1 MNYSNINHLHLL
13 EDRGSREL
21 KNGEPFEST
30 ESEVEEG
37 NLAKTLDDNTSLGS
51 SELSGL
57 NLPEF
62 IRNIFDPDL
71 EGYFDKVVRRL
82 ALNYEP
88 AAVSFMANASAAL
101 GGAKM
106 LRINDGWT
114 EKGCLW
120 IALVGKSGSG
130 KSPLLKSCGGAFLDS
145 IEHKWSEE
153 SKAEKIEENENVAD
167 KKRLKIDGGTI
178 ESLLEFHSHNPF
190 GISRTADEFLSITK
204 GLNQFKNYGNDKEI
218 LLTLWNCSS
227 SNYPTL
233 KSPRYIP
240 NVFVPLSG
248 GIQTERLKELIKQ
261 ESINDGFAARILF
274 CYLESQK
281 PLTFEEDEKLNESAA
296 EVGKSMLNQIMQKLI
311 DLREIPNETHM
322 EKSAKKF
329 LYDVG
334 YELDQMALRE
344 EDAIFHGLKKLKT
357 YIYRIGLLLHYIF
370 EEDPDNQLLSL
381 KTAEKTKELIEL
393 FKANMFIAYGLAE
406 ESIQE
411 TCRKII
417 LKTLQEADGPMLA
430 KDLKRKL
437 ERRIKAKE
445 QTKLL
450 TELEDEGK
458 IYKGEK
464 DGKADT
470 YSLAEKS

>member
-1 MNYSNINHLHLL
+1 MLNSNKLETSKGRTSMNLMNS
-13 EDRGSREL
+13 
-21 KNGEPFEST
+21 EPFEST

-57 NLPEF
+57 NLPELS
-62 IRNIFDPDL
+62 RNIFDPDL
-71 EGYFDKVVRRL
+71 ESYFDKVVRRL

-88 AAVSFMANASAAL
+88 AVVSFMANASTAL

-145 IEHKWSEE
+145 IEHKWFEE
-153 SKAEKIEENENVAD
+153 YETEKKDKENVAVR
-167 KKRLKIDGGTI
+167 KRLKMDGGTM
-178 ESLLEFHSHNPF
+178 EALLSYHSQNPF

-204 GLNQFKNYGNDKEI
+204 GLNQFKSNGNDREM
-218 LLTLWNCSS
+218 LLTSWNCSS
-227 SNYPTL
+227 LDYPIL
-233 KSPRYIP
+233 KTERYIP

-281 PLTFEEDEKLNESAA
+281 PLTFEEEEKLNESAA

-344 EDAIFHGLKKLKT
+344 EDAISHGLKKLKT

-393 FKANMFIAYGLAE
+393 FKKNMFIAYGLAE

-437 ERRIKAKE
+437 ERKIKAKE

-458 IYKGEK
+458 ICKGEK

-470 YSLAEKS
+470 YLLAKKS

>member
-1 MNYSNINHLHLL
+1 MSNSNKSETSKRRTSMNLRNS
-13 EDRGSREL
+13 
-21 KNGEPFEST
+21 EPIEST

-71 EGYFDKVVRRL
+71 ESYFDKVVRRL

-88 AAVSFMANASAAL
+88 AVVSFMANASAAL

-120 IALVGKSGSG
+120 TALVGKSGSG

-145 IEHKWSEE
+145 IEHKWFEE
-153 SKAEKIEENENVAD
+153 YETEKKDKENVAVR
-167 KKRLKIDGGTI
+167 KRLKMDGGTI
-178 ESLLEFHSHNPF
+178 ESFLLFHSQNPF

-204 GLNQFKNYGNDKEI
+204 GLNQFKSYGNDREI

-227 SNYPTL
+227 LDYPILSTE
-233 KSPRYIP
+233 RFIP
-240 NVFVPLSG
+240 NVFAPLSG

-274 CYLESQK
+274 CYLESKK

-381 KTAEKTKELIEL
+381 KTAEKTKKFIEI
-393 FKANMFIAYGLAE
+393 FKKNMFIAYGLAE

-437 ERRIKAKE
+437 ERKIKAKE

-458 IYKGEK
+458 ICKGEK

-470 YSLAEKS
+470 YFLAKKS